1 MGCELLKNSYE
12 KAAVGKADDNS
23 VVQLWLLKK
32 LLNGPDMSS
41 PLNSLPLSLT
51 SRARSTAFSLTSSN
65 LLPFH
70 ARGDVEAN
78 PREKA
83 PA

>member
-1 MGCELLKNSYE
+1 MGCELLKNNCG
-12 KAAVGKADDNS
+12 KAAVGKAEDRL
-23 VVQLWLLKK
+23 VVQLWLLEK
-32 LLNGPDMSS
+32 LLNRPDMSS

-65 LLPFH
+65 LLPVR
-70 ARGDVEAN
+70 AWGDVEAD